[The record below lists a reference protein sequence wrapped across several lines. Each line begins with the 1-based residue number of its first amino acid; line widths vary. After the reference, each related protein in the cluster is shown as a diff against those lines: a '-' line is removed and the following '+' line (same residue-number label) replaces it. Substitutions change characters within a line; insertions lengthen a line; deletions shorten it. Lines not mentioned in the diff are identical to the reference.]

1 MGYIRRGINCNIFKG
16 SKEKVD
22 EENCEYDMV
31 WDAEGSMHLVK
42 RTTKAAVSSNE
53 EGTTERYVPNVN
65 CCFLGK
71 NSNRLNR

>member
-1 MGYIRRGINCNIFKG
+1 MGYIKSVINCNIFKG

-42 RTTKAAVSSNE
+42 RTLKAAVSSNE
-53 EGTTERYVPNVN
+53 KGTTERYMLNVN
-65 CCFLGK
+65 SCVNCY
-71 NSNRLNR
+71 RV